1 MLSAAVTVPGRRRRI
16 VGLAFATPALVAVSL
31 FILLPGLLALVGSLF
46 NIRIG
51 SQTSW
56 RWAGLDNYGTVLADP
71 AVRQAILNTLVY
83 SVITVIPGLVLGF
96 LLALLV
102 HSATR
107 GKRLLQV
114 LLFLPYTG
122 NLVAMGVVFR
132 SVFASPSGPLNSV
145 LGVFGLGPV
154 AFLSDPSLTLPT
166 VALVGLWR
174 LVSFT
179 FLIYFAGLSSI
190 PTVVEEAADMD
201 GVTGAA
207 RVRHVLLPL
216 LRPASAF
223 ALVMA
228 LLQCAQVFDTVRIM
242 TDGGPLGSSE
252 TVLTMAWKLGFE
264 YFDLGQAAA
273 LNTMLIAVLILTG
286 VIHRRISRR
295 SERPSAAGVPQTGE
309 EKS

>member
-1 MLSAAVTVPGRRRRI
+1 MLSAAVTVPERRRRI

-216 LRPASAF
+216 LRPVSAF

-228 LLQCAQVFDTVRIM
+228 ILQCAQVFDTVRIM

-273 LNTMLIAVLILTG
+273 EVTL
-286 VIHRRISRR
+286 
-295 SERPSAAGVPQTGE
+295 
-309 EKS
+309 K

>member
-1 MLSAAVTVPGRRRRI
+1 MLSAAVTVPERRRRI

-56 RWAGLDNYGTVLADP
+56 RWAGLDNYGSVLADP

-107 GKRLLQV
+107 GRRLLQV

-132 SVFASPSGPLNSV
+132 
-145 LGVFGLGPV
+145 
-154 AFLSDPSLTLPT
+154 
-166 VALVGLWR
+166 
-174 LVSFT
+174 
-179 FLIYFAGLSSI
+179 
-190 PTVVEEAADMD
+190 
-201 GVTGAA
+201 
-207 RVRHVLLPL
+207 
-216 LRPASAF
+216 
-223 ALVMA
+223 
-228 LLQCAQVFDTVRIM
+228 
-242 TDGGPLGSSE
+242 
-252 TVLTMAWKLGFE
+252 
-264 YFDLGQAAA
+264 
-273 LNTMLIAVLILTG
+273 
-286 VIHRRISRR
+286 
-295 SERPSAAGVPQTGE
+295 
-309 EKS
+309 